1 MSEEKL
7 YTDKMMQ
14 ISAILSDYDG
24 TLCPAASVR
33 GNGGSKIPPK
43 LEKILWDIS
52 KEIPICIVSSKDFFF
67 LHDKTK
73 FAKVVSCMMG
83 IETLVLKKH
92 HYSKSL
98 SGKKK
103 KKIDYDKTSIT
114 GLQDNDDDNFQCIAA
129 RHILSDKQILKN
141 NSGLLCDIVNE
152 IVLNFKDISVE
163 QKFTIDKE
171 ILAGVTFD
179 YRHNIKDWQSYKRNT
194 EPLLKQAIL
203 QKIMLQQQYKSYPI
217 DEKHKEHQQLHIQTY
232 STHPFID
239 VYNIESDKAVAF
251 DITVSQ
257 LASFH
262 DRNVMTKKV
271 LYLGDSEND
280 NPAFRKADVSIGIRS
295 DKRVNPKLDS
305 KYIIQ
310 FSELAAF
317 LEQLQNNGFVFSKNL
332 LN

>member
-1 MSEEKL
+1 M
-7 YTDKMMQ
+7 
-14 ISAILSDYDG
+14 YD
-24 TLCPAASVR
+24 
-33 GNGGSKIPPK
+33 
-43 LEKILWDIS
+43 
-52 KEIPICIVSSKDFFF
+52 
-67 LHDKTK
+67 
-73 FAKVVSCMMG
+73 G

-92 HYSKSL
+92 RYSQGL
-98 SGKKK
+98 SRKKN
-103 KKIDYDKTSIT
+103 IDYDRSSHR
-114 GLQDNDDDNFQCIAA
+114 GLQDNDDNFQCIAA
-129 RHILSDKQILKN
+129 RHILSNKQILQN

-152 IVLNFKDISVE
+152 ISLNFKDISIE

-179 YRHNIKDWQSYKRNT
+179 YRHNIEDWQSYKRNT

-203 QKIMLQQQYKSYPI
+203 RKIMLQQQSYPI
-217 DEKHKEHQQLHIQTY
+217 DEKDKEHQQLDIQTY

-239 VYNIESDKAVAF
+239 VYNIKSDKAVAY

-257 LASFH
+257 LTSFH
-262 DRNVMTKKV
+262 DRNVMAKKV

-317 LEQLQNNGFVFSKNL
+317 LEQLQNNEFIFSKSL

>member
-1 MSEEKL
+1 
-7 YTDKMMQ
+7 MMQ
-14 ISAILSDYDG
+14 IGAILSDYDG

-33 GNGGSKIPPK
+33 GNGNSDIPPK

-52 KEIPICIVSSKDFFF
+52 KEIPICIVSSKDFLF

-92 HYSKSL
+92 HYSQGL
-98 SGKKK
+98 SREKN
-103 KKIDYDKTSIT
+103 IDDDRTNYR
-114 GLQDNDDDNFQCIAA
+114 GLQDNDDNFQCIAA
-129 RHILSDKQILKN
+129 RHILSDKQILQY

-152 IVLNFKDISVE
+152 ITLNFKDISIE

-179 YRHNIKDWQSYKRNT
+179 YRHNIEDWQSYKRNT
-194 EPLLKQAIL
+194 EPLLRQAIL
-203 QKIMLQQQYKSYPI
+203 RKIMLQQQSYPV
-217 DEKHKEHQQLHIQTY
+217 DEKDKEHQQLHIQTY

-239 VYNIESDKAVAF
+239 VYSIKSDKAVAY

-262 DRNVMTKKV
+262 DKNVMTKEV

-317 LEQLQNNGFVFSKNL
+317 LEQLQNNEFVFSKNL
-332 LN
+332 LYRTNTMS